1 MSLST
6 RGNSFSAMQLTE
18 NSLQNAANW
27 PTSSDITWERNLAKE
42 DNENNGIK
50 YSSDNNFLRKYSLSL
65 KKKMNKKKKQ
75 LDEKAS
81 LYITDTLQQYFLFLG
96 L

>member
-6 RGNSFSAMQLTE
+6 QGNSFSAMQLTE

-65 KKKMNKKKKQ
+65 KKKNEQKK
-75 LDEKAS
+75 EA
-81 LYITDTLQQYFLFLG
+81 IR
-96 L
+96 